1 MCKWSSVENTHLQ
14 DEETEA
20 PEGKATQ
27 PRAMWSDGGI
37 LPPLGRQLGVGFLSM
52 WGSELLSSIPNKGTA
67 PAHTPF
73 PREATQP
80 ECTVGV
86 RLSKLARWAS
96 AQEPSLAAPMTCDA
110 SPLLGFPLL
119 RMLFPCLANPCVFSG
134 STHPRSFPWKPC
146 SSQCPQE
153 TRWAPWGGCTPT
165 VSPQL
170 YWTPLRVAALP
181 PILRSQGGQMCGQ
194 CSSLSLEGTTGIKLV
209 SAWWLH

>member
-1 MCKWSSVENTHLQ
+1 M
-14 DEETEA
+14 EA
-20 PEGKATQ
+20 PENVPQKPQASSEAGET
-27 PRAMWSDGGI
+27 G
-37 LPPLGRQLGVGFLSM
+37 GRQVSPGKTEGVQLVLGPRVPVLQQEGEA
-52 WGSELLSSIPNKGTA
+52 GANA
-67 PAHTPF
+67 PF

-209 SAWWLH
+209 SA